1 MLLLRR
7 TGACVHVLPD
17 VVPNAGEGSSR
28 GIGPLMTTAEEEK
41 CLNEGMPSFLWVR
54 CECPKCRNP

>member
-1 MLLLRR
+1 MSMFCPYV
-7 TGACVHVLPD
+7 A
-17 VVPNAGEGSSR
+17 PNAGEGSLR
-28 GIGPLMTTAEEEK
+28 GVGPSMTAVTEEK